1 MIQQPQMKLSSECAA
16 PSRAL
21 DEAGRDQWERSA
33 ESDRDR
39 LSPTSPICSDTRR
52 SPAPQPLPVTVYTPD
67 SSLASPGK
75 MFREMWRDLLA
86 GHELAWRL
94 AVRDISA
101 QYRQTFLGILWAFI
115 LPLANTLVWV
125 FLSGSG
131 IVAVS
136 DTALPYP
143 VYVFSGSMLWAILM
157 DAVNAPLKQTEA
169 AKSMLAKLNFPR
181 ESLIVSGI
189 YQTLF
194 NAGIKVV
201 LLLAVLPFMGVGL
214 GWSLL
219 LFPIGLLSLV
229 LVGTAIGL
237 LLTPVG
243 VLYTDIGKGLPLLM
257 QFLMY
262 LTPVVF
268 PMPKAGIAA
277 TIYAVNPLSPIIL
290 TARDWL
296 TGVAPE
302 HLMAFFAVNAFT
314 ALLLLGVWI
323 VFRLAMPI
331 LIERMS
337 A

>member
-1 MIQQPQMKLSSECAA
+1 MGQQPQMKLAPECAA
-16 PSRAL
+16 SFRSPE
-21 DEAGRDQWERSA
+21 EATEEHWE
-33 ESDRDR
+33 
-39 LSPTSPICSDTRR
+39 SPTEGDRAKRSSI
-52 SPAPQPLPVTVYTPD
+52 SPAHNNEQPAPTPRPLPITVYTPD
-67 SSLASPGK
+67 SSLASPAK
-75 MFREMWRDLLA
+75 MLRDMWRDLLA
-86 GHELAWRL
+86 SRELAYRL

-143 VYVFSGSMLWAILM
+143 VYVFSGSMLWAVLM

-194 NAGIKVV
+194 NASIKVA
-201 LLLAVLPFMGVGL
+201 LLLAVLPFMGVGP

-296 TGVAPE
+296 TGFAPE
-302 HLMAFFAVNAFT
+302 HITAFIAVNGCT

>member
-1 MIQQPQMKLSSECAA
+1 MSEPSKITLASERAASSRSEDK
-16 PSRAL
+16 PGWRFW
-21 DEAGRDQWERSA
+21 DIFGVGGRDRS
-33 ESDRDR
+33 
-39 LSPTSPICSDTRR
+39 LSVFPIHKDEQ
-52 SPAPQPLPVTVYTPD
+52 PAPTPRPLPITVYTPD
-67 SSLASPGK
+67 SSLASPAK
-75 MFREMWRDLLA
+75 MLRDMWRDLLA
-86 GHELAWRL
+86 SRELAYRL

-157 DAVNAPLKQTEA
+157 DAVNAPLRQTEA

-194 NAGIKVV
+194 NASIKVA
-201 LLLAVLPFMGVGL
+201 LLLAVLPFMGVGP

-296 TGVAPE
+296 TGFAPE
-302 HLMAFFAVNAFT
+302 HITAFIAVNGCT